1 MLHGMAFLWFLTS
14 GLAVPAAFTPAQG
27 LAASGIVFAAFVK
40 GVTGMGFPV
49 IGVPSTISQQ
59 RFAKV
64 VLVALLVVGLSLLR
78 SGVMGWR

>member
-27 LAASGIVFAAFVK
+27 LAALGIVFAAFVK

-49 IGVPSTISQQ
+49 IGAPIT
-59 RFAKV
+59 
-64 VLVALLVVGLSLLR
+64 LLVVGLSLLR